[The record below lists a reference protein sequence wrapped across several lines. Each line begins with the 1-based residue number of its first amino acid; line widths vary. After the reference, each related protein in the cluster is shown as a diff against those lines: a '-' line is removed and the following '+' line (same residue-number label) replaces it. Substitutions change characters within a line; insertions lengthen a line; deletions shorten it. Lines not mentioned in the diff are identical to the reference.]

1 MRTFVDLTIVDKVE
15 GGKGRGV
22 ERRGWEAG
30 EERKVQGEHNEITT
44 SQGNR
49 MLISWVSVQLSSDV
63 GCVILMTKHY
73 LYLDAHFIGSFKPT
87 GGLASNQHKK
97 WR

>member
-49 MLISWVSVQLSSDV
+49 MLISWVSIQLSSDV
-63 GCVILMTKHY
+63 GCVILMTNQVKFRRS
-73 LYLDAHFIGSFKPT
+73 LYWFVQTHW
-87 GGLASNQHKK
+87 GLASNQHKK